1 MMSIIIKAKKVLT
14 LLLLGAICTGMFF
27 GKQSVKEC
35 DAYTD
40 NDTVIALD
48 AGHYFSE
55 PGKRSPYDSF
65 WNRQKREIQ
74 YNIDMVRRVEAKINE
89 KRPDIKIFLTN
100 PDGVDTTRSQ
110 RAVRAKQ
117 ANVDMLISLHM
128 NAIGDV
134 WQDDI
139 KGTCICINK
148 HSEIGVKKMAQKF
161 VDNYS
166 KDTGIKKVC
175 DNGLYER
182 GAEVGILDKAT
193 KLNMPAILIEMDF
206 MDNYEVYRNFG
217 DNDYLDMVAESIANN
232 IIQAVNDG
240 GY

>member
-1 MMSIIIKAKKVLT
+1 MMNIIIKAKKVLT

-27 GKQSVKEC
+27 KSPIKEC
-35 DAYTD
+35 DAQSDDKTI
-40 NDTVIALD
+40 IALD

-65 WNRQKREIQ
+65 WDREKREIQ
-74 YNIDMVRRVEAKINE
+74 YNLDMVRRVEAKIKE
-89 KRPDIKIFLTN
+89 QRPDIQIYLTN
-100 PDGVDTTRSQ
+100 PKGVDTTRGQ
-110 RAVRAKQ
+110 RAVKAKQ
-117 ANVDMLISLHM
+117 ANVDILFSLHM
-128 NAIGDV
+128 NAIGDE
-134 WQDDI
+134 WQEDI

-148 HSEIGVKKMAQKF
+148 HSSIGVKKMAQKF

-217 DNDYLDMVAESIANN
+217 DNDYLEMVADSIANN

>member
-14 LLLLGAICTGMFF
+14 LLLLGAIISTTFF
-27 GKQSVKEC
+27 KAPAKEC
-35 DAYTD
+35 EAYTD

-65 WNRQKREIQ
+65 WGREKREVQ
-74 YNIDMVRRVEAKINE
+74 YNLDMVRRVEAKIKE
-89 KRPDIKIFLTN
+89 QRPDIQIYLTN
-100 PDGVDTTRSQ
+100 PNGTDTTRSQ
-110 RAVRAKQ
+110 RAVNAKN
-117 ANVDMLISLHM
+117 ANVDMLFSLHM
-128 NAIGDV
+128 NAIGDE
-134 WQDDI
+134 WQDKV

-148 HSEIGVKKMAQKF
+148 HSEIGVKRMAQKF
-161 VDNYS
+161 VDQYS

-175 DNGLYER
+175 TDGLYER

-193 KLNMPAILIEMDF
+193 KLGLPAILIEMDF

-217 DNDYLDMVAESIANN
+217 DNDYLDMIAESIANN